1 MHYTI
6 THTTRFVYQSPIA
19 ESVMEVRMQPR
30 SEGFQWCQHFELH
43 TTPRASVLAY
53 RDGSDNAVHHF
64 NIPGRHRELVVT
76 ARSTVDMQ
84 QAPAVPDAL
93 SVEAWQTIDQLEQTG
108 EFWDYRHQSRFAVFT
123 PRIHALASTL
133 DVDRTSDPLTVLNR
147 VTAGIYERFEYLP
160 KTTNVDSAI
169 DEAFDA
175 GGGVCQDF
183 AHIMIALVRTTGI
196 PCRYVSGYLPR
207 DAGRHDRSEPAA
219 THAWVEAWLPELGW
233 TGFDPTNGG
242 LARDR
247 HVRVAIGRDYSDVP
261 PTRGV
266 FKGEASSELQV
277 AVEVRQTDST
287 PAPTVLG
294 EPVWAVREIAAP
306 PTRPDRQQQEQMQQ

>member
-1 MHYTI
+1 M
-6 THTTRFVYQSPIA
+6 P
-19 ESVMEVRMQPR
+19 
-30 SEGFQWCQHFELH
+30 C
-43 TTPRASVLAY
+43 
-53 RDGSDNAVHHF
+53 
-64 NIPGRHRELVVT
+64 
-76 ARSTVDMQ
+76 
-84 QAPAVPDAL
+84 
-93 SVEAWQTIDQLEQTG
+93 
-108 EFWDYRHQSRFAVFT
+108 SR
-123 PRIHALASTL
+123 PRIHGLATTL
-133 DVDRTSDPLTVLNR
+133 GIDRTSDPLTVLNR
-147 VTAGIYERFEYLP
+147 VTAGIYDRFESYLP

-207 DAGRHDRSEPAA
+207 DAARHDRSEPAA

-242 LARDR
+242 IARDR
-247 HVRVAIGRDYSDVP
+247 HVRVAIGRDYADVP

-266 FKGEASSELQV
+266 FKGDASSELQV
-277 AVEVRQTDST
+277 AVEVRPTDSA

-294 EPVWAVREIAAP
+294 EPVWAVREMAAP
-306 PTRPDRQQQEQMQQ
+306 PIRPDRQQQEQMQQ